1 MVFWS
6 WIWWWKRTAKFVS
19 QFYFN
24 FKTNLI
30 LTKAE
35 VHKPAV
41 AFKVDDNVLRLQI
54 AIDDVDAVQ
63 VLDGQQDLGQVKR
76 RHVLGQSVGLVQQ
89 AEHVTAGIKL
99 SDEENLLFSLEWADK
114 MNLKIKVGI

>member
-1 MVFWS
+1 MGHKWFFDLGS
-6 WIWWWKRTAKFVS
+6 GGEKERLIFVS

-54 AIDDVDAVQ
+54 AIDDVDGVQ

-99 SDEENLLFSLEWADK
+99 SDEENLLFSLE
-114 MNLKIKVGI
+114 

>member
-1 MVFWS
+1 MGHKWFFDLGS
-6 WIWWWKRTAKFVS
+6 GGEKERLIFVS

-35 VHKPAV
+35 FHKPAV

-63 VLDGQQDLGQVKR
+63 VLDGQQDLGQVKG
-76 RHVLGQSVGLVQQ
+76 RHILGQSVGLVQQ
-89 AEHVTAGIKL
+89 AEHITAGIKL
-99 SDEENLLFSLEWADK
+99 SDEENLLFSLE
-114 MNLKIKVGI
+114 